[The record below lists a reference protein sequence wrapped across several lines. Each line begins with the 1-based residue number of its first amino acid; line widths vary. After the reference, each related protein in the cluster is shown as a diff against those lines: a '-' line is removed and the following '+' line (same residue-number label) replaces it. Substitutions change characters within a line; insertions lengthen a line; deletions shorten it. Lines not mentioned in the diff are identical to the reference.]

1 MKVYWKLTSF
11 VDFYRISSSSFRE
24 LCTLSDSS
32 VVFRWLYFK
41 FTLDCFM
48 ALPNSFFAPK
58 APEKFQEFISRFGTH
73 YTSAAKFGGQLT
85 ITKTKKMIAGMS
97 IEDTKKEVQAWG
109 FISTFNEMRVRG
121 LSFCYSKK

>member
-1 MKVYWKLTSF
+1 
-11 VDFYRISSSSFRE
+11 
-24 LCTLSDSS
+24 
-32 VVFRWLYFK
+32 
-41 FTLDCFM
+41 M

-97 IEDTKKEVQAWG
+97 IEDTKKEVQA
-109 FISTFNEMRVRG
+109 
-121 LSFCYSKK
+121 